1 MLERENFRE
10 YAHQVADKMAD
21 YLENVEEFDVL
32 SKVKPRQIF
41 DELPLSAP
49 KEGESMDVILKD
61 FDDIILKGMTHWQH
75 PQFFGYFPA
84 NSSPASVL
92 GEMLTATLG
101 AQCMIWQTSPAA
113 AELEEKTMIW
123 LAEWCNLPKSW
134 HGVIQDTASA
144 GTLCSI
150 LTAREKATNFESNT
164 KGLTAFDKKFR
175 GYCSDQ
181 THSSIDK
188 AVRIAGIGS
197 DNLIK
202 IKTDS
207 NFAIDINAFEQQI
220 KEDIQNGFEPLWA
233 VANLGT
239 TSSTAFDNVTEMAKV
254 CKKYNIWLHIDAAY
268 AGTAAIL
275 PEKRYLFEGIEEG
288 DSYVFN
294 PHKWMFVNFDCSVYY
309 VKDKAA
315 LIQTFEI
322 LPEYLK
328 TVFDGNEEN
337 TVNNYKDWGVALGRR
352 FRALK
357 LWFVMRNFGLDGIQ
371 SKLRLHL
378 SLTDYFTQKIINHSD
393 FELITNPELGLVCF
407 RYFDKTKTNEELNKI
422 NTQILHSLNETGKV
436 FLSHTKLN
444 DKYVLRL
451 SIGQTYVEKKHI
463 DGFWELLLS
472 VSSEQLSAIS

>member
-10 YAHQVADKMAD
+10 YAHKVADKMAD
-21 YLENVEEFDVL
+21 YLENVEEYDVL
-32 SKVKPRQIF
+32 SQVKPRQIF
-41 DELPLSAP
+41 DELPLHAP
-49 KEGESMDVILKD
+49 QKGEHMDVILKD
-61 FDDIILKGMTHWQH
+61 FDNIILKGMTHWQH

-113 AELEEKTMIW
+113 AELEEKTLIW
-123 LAEWCNLPKSW
+123 LAEWCNLPKNW

-164 KGLTAFDKKFR
+164 KGLTFFDKKFR
-175 GYCSDQ
+175 TYCSDQ

-207 NFAIDINAFEQQI
+207 NFAIDINAFEEQVKQ
-220 KEDIQNGFEPLWA
+220 DIQDGFSPLWA

-239 TSSTAFDNVTEMAKV
+239 TSSTAFDNVTEMAKI
-254 CKKYNIWLHIDAAY
+254 CKKYNVWLHIDAAY

-294 PHKWMFVNFDCSVYY
+294 PHKWMFVNFDCSAYY

-328 TVFDGNEEN
+328 TGFESN
-337 TVNNYKDWGVALGRR
+337 VNNYKDWGVALGRR

-371 SKLRLHL
+371 EKLRLHL
-378 SLTDYFTQKIINHSD
+378 SLTDYFTQKIINYSD

-407 RYFDKTKTNEELNKI
+407 RYFDTTKTNEELDKI
-422 NTQILHSLNETGKV
+422 NAQILHTLNETGKV

-463 DGFWELLLS
+463 DNFWELLLS
-472 VSSEQLSAIS
+472 VTSKQLSVTS

>member
-1 MLERENFRE
+1 MLQRENFRE
-10 YAHQVADKMAD
+10 YAHKVADKMAD
-21 YLENVEEFDVL
+21 YLENVEDFEVL
-32 SKVKPRQIF
+32 SKVEPRQIF
-41 DELPLSAP
+41 DELPVSAP

-61 FDDIILKGMTHWQH
+61 FDDIIMKGMTHWQN

-123 LAEWCNLPKSW
+123 LAEWCGLPKDW

-144 GTLCSI
+144 GTLCSL

-164 KGLTAFDKKFR
+164 KGLAFFNKKFR
-175 GYCSDQ
+175 TYCSDQ

-207 NFAIDINAFEQQI
+207 NFAIDINAFEEQVKQ
-220 KEDIQNGFEPLWA
+220 DIQDGFTPLWA

-239 TSSTAFDNVTEMAKV
+239 TSSTAFDNVVEMAEV
-254 CKKYNIWLHIDAAY
+254 CSKYGIWLHIDAAY

-275 PEKRYLFEGIEEG
+275 PEKRYLFEGIELG

-294 PHKWMFVNFDCSVYY
+294 PHKWMFVNFDCSAYY
-309 VKDKAA
+309 VKDKVA
-315 LIQTFEI
+315 LIRTFEI

-328 TVFDGNEEN
+328 TGFESK
-337 TVNNYKDWGVALGRR
+337 VNNYRDWGVALGRR

-371 SKLRLHL
+371 EKLRLHL
-378 SLTDYFTQKIINHSD
+378 SLADYFTQKIISHQN

-407 RYFDKTKTNEELNKI
+407 RYFDEDKSAEELDKI
-422 NTQILHSLNETGKV
+422 NEQILKSLNQTGKV

-444 DKYVLRL
+444 GKYVLRL

-463 DGFWELLLS
+463 DNFWELLLS
-472 VSSEQLSAIS
+472 VSSEQLSVLK

>member
-1 MLERENFRE
+1 MLEREDFRE
-10 YAHQVADKMAD
+10 YAHKVADKMAD
-21 YLENVEEFDVL
+21 YLENIEKSDVL

-41 DELPLSAP
+41 DELPVHAP
-49 KEGESMDVILKD
+49 KKGESMDVILKD
-61 FDDIILKGMTHWQH
+61 FDTIILKGMTHWQH

-123 LAEWCNLPKSW
+123 LGEWCNLPKQW
-134 HGVIQDTASA
+134 HGVIQDTASSA
-144 GTLCSI
+144 TLCAL
-150 LTAREKATNFESNT
+150 LTARERATNFESNT
-164 KGLTAFDKKFR
+164 KGLAFFDKKFR
-175 GYCSDQ
+175 TYCSDQ

-207 NFAIDINAFEQQI
+207 NFSMDINAFEEQI
-220 KEDIQNGFEPLWA
+220 KKDIQDGLTPLWA

-239 TSSTAFDNVTEMAKV
+239 TSSTAFDNVTKMAQI
-254 CKKYNIWLHIDAAY
+254 CEKYGIWLHIDAAY

-275 PEKRYLFEGIEEG
+275 PEKRYLFEGIEHG

-294 PHKWMFVNFDCSVYY
+294 PHKWMFVNFDCSAYY
-309 VKDKAA
+309 VKDKGA

-328 TVFDGNEEN
+328 TGFESN
-337 TVNNYKDWGVALGRR
+337 VNNYRDWGVALGRR

-378 SLTDYFTQKIINHSD
+378 SLTDYLTQKIIRHSD
-393 FELITNPELGLVCF
+393 FELITNPEVGLICF
-407 RYFDKTKTNEELNKI
+407 RYFDKNKTDEDLNKI
-422 NTQILHSLNETGKV
+422 NAQMLYSLNQTGKV

-444 DKYVLRL
+444 NKYVLRL

-463 DGFWELLLS
+463 DNFWELLLS
-472 VSSEQLSAIS
+472 VAMAL